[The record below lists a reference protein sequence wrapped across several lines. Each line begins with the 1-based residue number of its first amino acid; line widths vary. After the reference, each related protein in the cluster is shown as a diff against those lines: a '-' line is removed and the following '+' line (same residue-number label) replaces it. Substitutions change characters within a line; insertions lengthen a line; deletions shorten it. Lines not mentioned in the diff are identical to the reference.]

1 MSFES
6 LNNSFLRYKVC
17 FKQNFGEPLNTIIA
31 RIVVYSKNAFFKN
44 IGCKNFENF
53 G

>member
-31 RIVVYSKNAFFKN
+31 RIVVYSKNASYK
-44 IGCKNFENF
+44 I
-53 G
+53 